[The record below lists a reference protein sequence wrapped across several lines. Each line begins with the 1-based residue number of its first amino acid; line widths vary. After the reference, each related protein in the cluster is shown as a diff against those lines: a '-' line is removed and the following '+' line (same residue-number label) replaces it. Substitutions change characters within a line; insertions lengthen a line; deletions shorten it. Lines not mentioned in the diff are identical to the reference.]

1 MNQETT
7 SRKRQLL
14 AVLFALMTLIS
25 LIPIQVFAEEEAEGN
40 SEFNFHVKP
49 VLPQSQL
56 EGGANA
62 YFDLNLGAGQSD
74 NLGLELN
81 NHTDKPIE
89 IEISAHTAFTNV
101 NGVVEYGKDDE
112 DPDPTLPG
120 SLKELI
126 QAPGTVTLEA
136 NETRIVD
143 LPITMPE
150 EEFTGVLA
158 GGIKL
163 KEVKNDN
170 EEEEEDTGLAIKN
183 DFAFVIG
190 VVASNNR
197 SATDPGLELLDVF
210 ADQLNY
216 RNVFSATIQNYT
228 STFVN
233 RLEVEA
239 TIREEG
245 SSEVLYE
252 TTQEG
257 MQMAPNSHFNFPIP
271 LEGARFRSGTYVLN
285 MTARSGDEEW
295 SWEKTFEVTADE
307 ARRLNREDVTIDNS
321 INWWMIAAISALVLL
336 IVVVGYFVYR
346 NKKSETKK

>member
-1 MNQETT
+1 MNRE
-7 SRKRQLL
+7 SIIRRRQLL
-14 AVLFALMTLIS
+14 PILLSLMTLIW
-25 LIPIQVFAEEEAEGN
+25 LIPVQVFADEETEDN

-49 VLPQSQL
+49 VFPKSQL
-56 EGGANA
+56 ESGSSS

-74 NLGLELN
+74 TLALELN
-81 NHTDKPIE
+81 NHSNEPIE

-112 DPDPTLPG
+112 DPDPTLPA
-120 SLKELI
+120 SLKNLLKL
-126 QAPGTVTLEA
+126 PGNVTLKSK
-136 NETRIVD
+136 ETRIID
-143 LPITMPE
+143 LPLTMPKK
-150 EEFTGVLA
+150 EFEGVLA

-163 KEVKNDN
+163 KEVKKDN
-170 EEEEEDTGLAIKN
+170 EDDNKGTGVAIKN
-183 DFAFVIG
+183 DFSFVIG

-197 SATDPGLELLDVF
+197 SAIDPGLDLLDVF

-233 RLEVEA
+233 KLEVEA

-257 MQMAPNSHFNFPIP
+257 MQMAPNSHFNFPIS
-271 LEGARFRSGTYVLN
+271 LEGDRFKSGTYVLN
-285 MTARSGDEEW
+285 MKARSEDEEW
-295 SWEKTFEVTADE
+295 TWEKTFEVKADE
-307 ARRLNREDVTIDNS
+307 ARRLNRDDVTIDDS
-321 INWWMIAAISALVLL
+321 VNWWMIATISILILL
-336 IVVVGYFVYR
+336 LVVVGYLVYR
-346 NKKSETKK
+346 RKKFETKK